1 MRNPF
6 VFHLLIYL
14 ILNVDVKHFFEDFA
28 GGSVVKILPASVGDI
43 GLTPGSG
50 RFHMLRSD

>member
-28 GGSVVKILPASVGDI
+28 GGSVVKILPTSVGDM
-43 GLTPGSG
+43 GLTPDSG
-50 RFHMLRSD
+50 RFHMLRGD